1 MPVISRFL
9 GIIIT
14 MYFDDH
20 EPPHFHVR
28 YGEQRAVVEIDSLA
42 LMRGRVSPRVL
53 GLVVEWGLAHRPEL
67 RENWRR
73 AREHESLT
81 AIAPLE

>member
-14 MYFDDH
+14 RYFDDH

-28 YGEQRAVVEIDSLA
+28 YGEQRAVVEIDSLS
-42 LMRGRVSPRVL
+42 LMRGRLSPRVL

-73 AREHESLT
+73 AREHESL
-81 AIAPLE
+81 ACIAPLE